1 MIKAKSDILRVSDP
15 KLRPIAR
22 KVEAGERLS
31 EADGLALFE
40 TVGILIGL
48 ATLAALYL
56 LGSRLAGPAVGL
68 GASLL
73 FLLLS
78 FFAASTWG
86 ANFVLP
92 YSYAATLGTAFAM
105 WSFYFLYRYL
115 FDQKN
120 RERQWPGALSFS
132 SRPC

>member
-1 MIKAKSDILRVSDP
+1 MALF
-15 KLRPIAR
+15 
-22 KVEAGERLS
+22 G
-31 EADGLALFE
+31 DGLALFE

-56 LGSRLAGPAVGL
+56 LGSRLAGPAAGL

-115 FDQKN
+115 FDQET
-120 RERQWPGALSFS
+120 RGTLLAWSALLLFAALLSKQEIGLALALAHALALILSNFM
-132 SRPC
+132 